1 MLCRWLDR
9 WSGSLGLASEHG
21 SESRV
26 LGVAKLGLVLLSR
39 GSKTRGMARARHLG
53 KEACKVSVETRC
65 RLCVLWNIVL
75 MGHGT
80 KQLRESARIK
90 RRDDVGDIGLGRR
103 CSWERICRRLGI
115 LREGRVISIG
125 RCRRLG
131 CLGCLLCVINE
142 HSGRDQIQI
151 GIFCDGQQRTKDQQ
165 LTTYH

>member
-1 MLCRWLDR
+1 M
-9 WSGSLGLASEHG
+9 
-21 SESRV
+21 
-26 LGVAKLGLVLLSR
+26 AKLGLVLLCR

-53 KEACKVSVETRC
+53 KEACEVGVETRR

-125 RCRRLG
+125 RCGRLG
-131 CLGCLLCVINE
+131 CLGCLLCVIN
-142 HSGRDQIQI
+142 
-151 GIFCDGQQRTKDQQ
+151 
-165 LTTYH
+165 